1 MHKQAEQVR
10 EISVETRPERAPIGP
25 FSSRVPLLK
34 AREYPRKRLL
44 SLPLLAAVLHVWSP
58 LWVSLFH
65 RLAVPPPAGQPM
77 IPQTRPQAATA
88 AAPLL
93 SYPRPLSARRARW
106 GIASA
111 SRESAPV

>member
-10 EISVETRPERAPIGP
+10 KVGLQPRAKGTPVGP
-25 FSSRVPLLK
+25 FSSRVPLFQ
-34 AREYPRKRLL
+34 ARKYARKRLL
-44 SLPLLAAVLHVWSP
+44 SLPLLAAVLHVWST

-106 GIASA
+106 
-111 SRESAPV
+111 